1 MRTSPRGRT
10 RPGAHLPVVLVGAVC
25 LAAGLCGCRSQ
36 PETMP
41 SQVPTDST
49 AWICPGV
56 PAHSVEVVTG
66 KNPEVKTSGD
76 PYGRMWACH
85 AQNTRINHG
94 AGPIAEVNWGVIY
107 EGNSYKYTGEESA
120 RVRFPENI
128 WTLPGVEGSGS
139 WATNGADRDSTAQW
153 VCGDRYVEAYVAVNK
168 DQKRDSTVDARN
180 LLTSVLPWACGDQP
194 VPGATTT
201 PTTTPTSQ

>member
-1 MRTSPRGRT
+1 M
-10 RPGAHLPVVLVGAVC
+10 C

-76 PYGRMWACH
+76 PYSRRWRCH

>member
-1 MRTSPRGRT
+1 MRTPPRGRT
-10 RPGAHLPVVLVGAVC
+10 RPGTHLPVVLVGAVC
-25 LAAGLCGCRSQ
+25 LAAGLCGYRSQ

-66 KNPEVKTSGD
+66 KNPEVKTVGD
-76 PYGRMWACH
+76 PYSEIWFCRSQKVRADH
-85 AQNTRINHG
+85 T
-94 AGPIAEVNWGVIY
+94 GPIVRVEWGVIY

-153 VCGDRYVEAYVAVNK
+153 VCGDRYVEAYVAVDK

-201 PTTTPTSQ
+201 PTSQ

>member
-1 MRTSPRGRT
+1 MRTPSRGRT

-66 KNPEVKTSGD
+66 KNPEVKTVGD
-76 PYGRMWACH
+76 PYSE
-85 AQNTRINHG
+85 I
-94 AGPIAEVNWGVIY
+94 
-107 EGNSYKYTGEESA
+107 
-120 RVRFPENI
+120 
-128 WTLPGVEGSGS
+128 
-139 WATNGADRDSTAQW
+139 
-153 VCGDRYVEAYVAVNK
+153 
-168 DQKRDSTVDARN
+168 
-180 LLTSVLPWACGDQP
+180 
-194 VPGATTT
+194 
-201 PTTTPTSQ
+201 

>member
-1 MRTSPRGRT
+1 MRTPSRGRT
-10 RPGAHLPVVLVGAVC
+10 HPGAHLPVVLVGAVC

-76 PYGRMWACH
+76 PYSRRWRCH

-153 VCGDRYVEAYVAVNK
+153 VCGDRYVEAYVAVDK

-194 VPGATTT
+194 VPGATT

>member
-1 MRTSPRGRT
+1 MRTPSRGRT
-10 RPGAHLPVVLVGAVC
+10 RPSAHLPVVLVGAVC

-56 PAHSVEVVTG
+56 PAHSATLIAG
-66 KNPEVKTSGD
+66 DTPEISTAGD
-76 PYGRMWACH
+76 PYGRMWICSVE
-85 AQNTRINHG
+85 TTTLSKG
-94 AGPIAEVNWGVIY
+94 VGPNIRVEWGVIY

-128 WTLPGVEGSGS
+128 WTRPGVEGSGS

-194 VPGATTT
+194 APGATTT